1 MTDTEKAMLGAGWR
15 FPPSFSR
22 TSYSVLMVSDEEDIR
37 ESLHI
42 LFATAMGER
51 IMLPLY
57 GNDLQKRVFR
67 SVTATLLTQLAAS
80 VEKTILFWEP
90 RINVDQVLVQPDPSI
105 DGLVSI
111 TVSYTVRQTNARN
124 NLVFPFYL
132 KEATIP
138 VETP

>member
-1 MTDTEKAMLGAGWR
+1 MMDPEKAMLGTGWS

-22 TSYSVLMVSDEEDIR
+22 LNYSVEMVSAEEDIR
-37 ESLHI
+37 QSLHI

-57 GNDLQKRVFR
+57 GTDLQKKVFR
-67 SVTATLLTQLAAS
+67 AATTTLMTQLAAS
-80 VEKTILFWEP
+80 VEKAVLFWEP
-90 RINVDQVLVQPDPSI
+90 RINVDDVFVQPDPSI

-111 TVSYTVRQTNARN
+111 TVSYTIRQTNARN
-124 NLVFPFYL
+124 NMVFPFYL